1 MRWLFA
7 LALASSLAHAQQL
20 ELHFIDVGQ
29 GDAVLIRSP
38 SGQNVLYDGGRP
50 ATVVLDYLESV
61 GVSSLDL
68 VIASHPDADHIGGLQ
83 AVVEAY
89 RPQFYLD
96 DDIVAETDV
105 YQELTTSVR
114 ALGVA
119 ELEPTARRVGLG
131 AASLQVIPPP
141 GDERL
146 GRNNNSVGVVVTY
159 GDFRAALTGDAEEA
173 EFDWWLGNVPEL
185 LGPVQ
190 VYKSSHHGS
199 TNGDTLRS
207 VTTFGPEAI
216 VISVGEGNT
225 YGHPEPETLALY
237 QSISADIYRTDQ
249 SGTVVVSATADG
261 NYTVD
266 AQPSAEPEVIPTEP
280 LEADPEQTTAF
291 DPFGEDKDCGDFGSQ
306 AEAQAFYEAAGGPG
320 EDPHRLDGDGNGA
333 ACDGPSY

>member
-7 LALASSLAHAQQL
+7 LALAWGSAYAQQL
-20 ELHFIDVGQ
+20 ELHIIDVGQ
-29 GDAVLIRSP
+29 GGAVLIRSP
-38 SGQNVLYDGGRP
+38 SGQNVLYDGGRA

-68 VIASHPDADHIGGLQ
+68 VIASHPDADHIGGLR

-89 RPQFYLD
+89 RRQFYLD

-114 ALGVA
+114 ALGIA

-131 AASLQVIPPP
+131 AASLQIIPPP
-141 GDERL
+141 GDESL

-159 GDFRAALTGDAEEA
+159 GDFSVALTGDAEEA
-173 EFDWWLGNVPEL
+173 EFDWWLENVPEL
-185 LGPVQ
+185 LVAVQ

-199 TNGDTLRS
+199 TNGDNLRS
-207 VTTFGPEAI
+207 VTTFEPETI

-249 SGTVVVSATADG
+249 NGTVVVSATADG
-261 NYTVD
+261 LYTVN
-266 AQPSAEPEVIPTEP
+266 AEPSAAPEVILTEP

-306 AEAQAFYEAAGGPG
+306 AEAQAFYEAAGGP
-320 EDPHRLDGDGNGA
+320 ESDPHRLDSEGDGV
-333 ACDGPSY
+333 ACESLP